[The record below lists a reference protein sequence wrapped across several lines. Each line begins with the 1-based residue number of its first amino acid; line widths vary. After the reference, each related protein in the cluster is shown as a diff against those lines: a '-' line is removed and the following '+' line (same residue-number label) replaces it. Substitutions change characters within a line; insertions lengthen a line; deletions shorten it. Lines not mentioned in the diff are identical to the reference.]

1 MTAASSRHGR
11 IAITLLAA
19 SILLLASCAGD
30 PGSSGADTTR
40 TGSALSGTPRA
51 GTPDEAIG
59 GSNRATPAG
68 PSGLTSEAGARD
80 AGASAAGIWRPKPST
95 RPWQFQLQGKID
107 TSIKAPVYE
116 VDGFDT
122 SAATV
127 RKLHSQGRKVIC
139 YFSAGSW
146 ENYRP
151 DRGQFPKSVLGRKYD
166 GYPDERWLDI
176 RNYRKF
182 AKPLVGRF
190 RMCARKG
197 FDAVETDNVAGY
209 QNPTGFPLTAADQLE
224 FNRWLARQAH
234 RFGLSI
240 GLKNDPSQARQL
252 VRDFDFA
259 VVEECFQ
266 YNECGPFRS
275 FIRAGKAVFAVEYEI
290 PNRRFCQTAKQIRF
304 SAIGKELAL
313 FARPWRP
320 CPR

>member
-1 MTAASSRHGR
+1 MSAAIPWRSRF
-11 IAITLLAA
+11 AALLLVS
-19 SILLLASCAGD
+19 SILLLASCASD
-30 PGSSGADTTR
+30 PGSSEADPSR
-40 TGSALSGTPRA
+40 SAST
-51 GTPDEAIG
+51 
-59 GSNRATPAG
+59 ATNVSA
-68 PSGLTSEAGARD
+68 A
-80 AGASAAGIWRPKPST
+80 ASSRAGIWRPKPST

-116 VDGFDT
+116 VDGFDVP
-122 SAATV
+122 AATV

-151 DRGQFPKSVLGRKYD
+151 DRAQFPRSVLGRRYD

-176 RNYRKF
+176 RKYRKF
-182 AKPLVGRF
+182 SKPLVNRF
-190 RMCARKG
+190 RMCANKG
-197 FDAVETDNVAGY
+197 FDGVETDNVAGY

-252 VRDFDFA
+252 VRNFDFA

-266 YNECGPFRS
+266 FNECGPFRS

-290 PNRRFCQTAKQIRF
+290 PNSRFCRTAKQIRF
-304 SAIGKELAL
+304 SAIGKEFDL

-320 CPR
+320 CPS

>member
-1 MTAASSRHGR
+1 MAEPTLGYRTLGRSR
-11 IAITLLAA
+11 IAVLLLAA
-19 SILLLASCAGD
+19 SILLLASCASD
-30 PGSSGADTTR
+30 PGSSEADPSQ
-40 TGSALSGTPRA
+40 SASAATAAAAAAAPESG
-51 GTPDEAIG
+51 
-59 GSNRATPAG
+59 
-68 PSGLTSEAGARD
+68 AGAGD
-80 AGASAAGIWRPKPST
+80 AEAAASRAGIWRPKPTT

-122 SAATV
+122 PAATV

-139 YFSAGSW
+139 YISAGSW

-151 DRGQFPKSVLGRKYD
+151 DRNLFPRSVLGNRYE

-182 AKPLVGRF
+182 AKPLKARF

-197 FDAVETDNVAGY
+197 FDGVEADNVAGY

-234 RFGLSI
+234 RYGLSI
-240 GLKNDPSQARQL
+240 GLKNDPSQTRQL

-259 VVEECFQ
+259 VVEQCFQ

-275 FIRAGKAVFAVEYEI
+275 FIQAGKAVYSVEYEI
-290 PNRRFCQTAKQIRF
+290 PSRRFCGKAKEFRF
-304 SAIGKELAL
+304 SSIGKEYDL

-320 CPR
+320 C